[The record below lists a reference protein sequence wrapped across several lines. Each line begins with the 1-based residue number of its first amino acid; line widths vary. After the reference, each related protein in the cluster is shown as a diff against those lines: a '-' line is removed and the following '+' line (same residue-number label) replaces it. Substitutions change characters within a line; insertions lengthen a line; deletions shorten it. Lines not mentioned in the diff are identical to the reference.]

1 MGRRRGL
8 RLFDDYKSSTTTK
21 KKGERSPLPQGGL
34 ELSESARELLGNS
47 DAIVHLRGLTPKIAR
62 SDAPILIT
70 GSTGTGKEH
79 FARMLHHLSP
89 RARHPFVAINCAAIP
104 DTLFES
110 ELFGFERGSFTGA
123 NHAQKGK
130 ATLADGG
137 ILFLDEIGELSPL
150 CQTKLLRVLEEREV
164 QPIGASRPIKVDF
177 RVIAATNR
185 SVEDQVDKGEFRS
198 DLYYRLNVARVAIP
212 DLCERPQ
219 DISLY
224 LNHFIE
230 TFNRRHGAS
239 VTAPNAELMDV
250 LLSYRWPGNV
260 REVRNFVEAVFIDPP
275 VGAIGLR
282 DIPAAF
288 ARLQASY
295 ARTGESERARI
306 VAALEKTDW
315 NKAEA
320 AKALQWS
327 RMTLYRKLTKYRV
340 ARSNRGDL
348 TP

>member
-1 MGRRRGL
+1 MH
-8 RLFDDYKSSTTTK
+8 
-21 KKGERSPLPQGGL
+21 
-34 ELSESARELLGNS
+34 ELLGNS
-47 DAIVHLRGLTPKIAR
+47 AAIVQLRALTPKIAR
-62 SDAPILIT
+62 SDAPTLIT
-70 GSTGTGKEH
+70 GSTGTGKEY
-79 FARMLHHLSP
+79 FARLLHRLGP
-89 RARHPFVAINCAAIP
+89 RAGQPFVAINCAAIP

-123 NHAQKGK
+123 NHSQKGK
-130 ATLADGG
+130 AVLADGG
-137 ILFLDEIGELSPL
+137 VLFLDEIGEMSQF
-150 CQTKLLRVLEEREV
+150 CQTKLLRMLEEHEV
-164 QPIGASRPIKVDF
+164 HPIGAPRPIKVDF

-185 SVEDQVDKGEFRS
+185 SVEEHVDKGTFRS

-224 LNHFIE
+224 LDHFIDI
-230 TFNRRHGAS
+230 FNRRYGGR
-239 VTAPNAELMDV
+239 VTTPSRALMDV
-250 LLSYRWPGNV
+250 LLTYKWPGNV

-275 VGAIGLR
+275 VGAISLG

-295 ARTGESERARI
+295 ARTGEDERARI

-315 NKAEA
+315 NKAET

-327 RMTLYRKLTKYRV
+327 RMTLYRKLTKYQV
-340 ARSNRGDL
+340 TRS
-348 TP
+348 TPSDSST

>member
-1 MGRRRGL
+1 
-8 RLFDDYKSSTTTK
+8 
-21 KKGERSPLPQGGL
+21 
-34 ELSESARELLGNS
+34 LSDSAQNLLGIS
-47 DAIVHLRGLTPKIAR
+47 PAIIQLRALTPKIAR
-62 SDAPILIT
+62 SDAPTLIT

-79 FARMLHHLSP
+79 FARLIHRLGP
-89 RARHPFVAINCAAIP
+89 RAGRPFVAINCAAIP

-130 ATLADGG
+130 AALADGG
-137 ILFLDEIGELSPL
+137 ILFLDEIGELSPFS
-150 CQTKLLRVLEEREV
+150 QTKLLRMLEEHEV
-164 QPIGASRPIKVDF
+164 QPIGAPRPIKVDF

-185 SVEDQVDKGEFRS
+185 SVEEQVDKGTFRS

-212 DLCERPQ
+212 DLCDRPQ
-219 DISLY
+219 DILLY
-224 LNHFIE
+224 LDHFIE
-230 TFNRRHGAS
+230 VFNRRYGGLVA
-239 VTAPNAELMDV
+239 APSPELMDV
-250 LLSYRWPGNV
+250 LLRYKWPGNV

-275 VGAIGLR
+275 VGAIGLA

-288 ARLQASY
+288 ATLHASY
-295 ARTGESERARI
+295 ARTGEDERARI

-327 RMTLYRKLTKYRV
+327 RMTLYRKLTKYQV
-340 ARSNRGDL
+340 TRSTEGEP
-348 TP
+348 TT